1 MLTLTNE
8 IGPFPPDDPGVRKI
22 ARLYRELSKPLEA
35 VVRRS
40 VVSCDALVEDACQF
54 AWGRL
59 VDHPEHV
66 REDTALAWLAQT
78 AIREAY
84 KLSRRGARE
93 LSLEAALAEGID
105 PVARGP
111 DPWELLT
118 QRELLERVR
127 ELSRRSQRCVWL
139 QALGLS
145 HEEMATH
152 ERCSRRTVERL
163 LARGRRELNS
173 IAA

>member
-1 MLTLTNE
+1 MTLAQE
-8 IGPFPPDDPGVRKI
+8 IAPFPPDDSAVRKI
-22 ARLYRELSKPLEA
+22 AGLYRELAKPLET

-40 VVSCDALVEDACQF
+40 VVSCDAVVEDACQF

-59 VDHPEHV
+59 VDHPEQV
-66 REDTALAWLAQT
+66 CEETALAWLAQT

-93 LSLEAALAEGID
+93 PSLEAALAQGID

-111 DPWELLT
+111 GPCELLA
-118 QRELLERVR
+118 QRELLERVGQ
-127 ELSRRSQRCVWL
+127 LSRRPQRFVWL
-139 QALGLS
+139 HAFGLS

-152 ERCSRRTVERL
+152 EHCTRRTVERQ
-163 LARGRRELNS
+163 LARARRELKS
-173 IAA
+173 VAA